1 MKISKVITNNMGLK
15 AIALMLALV
24 TWVYVGEAAKID
36 GEKTALRRLLSPSDY
51 IAKKLIIKP
60 IFVAGVPV
68 GYEFLANEVKVMPDS
83 IVVVG
88 PSKILSSKEFIYTNP
103 IDLTEHTK
111 TKTIEIGLEDIS
123 RSIQFDQTEVQVHLP
138 VRKLSVKTSKEE

>member
-1 MKISKVITNNMGLK
+1 MKINKIVANNIGLK

-24 TWVYVGEAAKID
+24 TWVYVGEAAKVD
-36 GEKTALRRLLSPSDY
+36 GEKTALRRLLAPSDY

-68 GYEFLANEVKVMPDS
+68 GYEFLSNEVKVIPDS

-88 PSKILSSKEFIYTNP
+88 PSKVLSNKEFIYTNP

-111 TKTIEIGLEDIS
+111 TKTIEVGLEDIS

-138 VRKLSVKTSKEE
+138 VRKLSTKISKEE